1 MCHFENLEVSK
12 WNRRLWTS
20 VTVLPTAPDWPTVP
34 LEHVATNSLDYNDE
48 PLLGPHQELDY
59 DVCFVSCH
67 NTILQGITVIL
78 SHLIICT
85 IIINH
90 ITLSKAIKDQ
100 EADFP
105 MEKSVWCE
113 SSGRRIL
120 TLWLQY
126 AHRFEEICKQRQNTA
141 SRSTLNNSMNA
152 CVLQSKVDKIKIA
165 HTHTAFW
172 LASTPT
178 IQPFKF

>member
-1 MCHFENLEVSK
+1 MNLCYSSSYCTG
-12 WNRRLWTS
+12 LAYSSPWTCS
-20 VTVLPTAPDWPTVP
+20 YRTAWTTMMN
-34 LEHVATNSLDYNDE
+34 LFWGHIRSWTTMS
-48 PLLGPHQELDY
+48 EL
-59 DVCFVSCH
+59 CFVSCH

-78 SHLIICT
+78 SPYLIICT

-113 SSGRRIL
+113 SSGRRML

-126 AHRFEEICKQRQNTA
+126 AHRFEEICKRRQNTA
-141 SRSTLNNSMNA
+141 SWSTLNNSMNA
-152 CVLQSKVDKIKIA
+152 CVLQRKVDKIKIA
-165 HTHTAFW
+165 HTHTDFW